1 MEIKAALFKC
11 RRQRLPLEIDWNKS
25 HRLRHS
31 NARGLQPLT
40 LPALRSRVV
49 HLKNA
54 QIRIRITVSKSI
66 EAGAENHTLLDAPL
80 DRTGQLVLGIAAAR
94 GQECPKQPCCC
105 ALSFAAGE

>member
-49 HLKNA
+49 RLKNA

-66 EAGAENHTLLDAPL
+66 QPCAENDILLP
-80 DRTGQLVLGIAAAR
+80 
-94 GQECPKQPCCC
+94 PPCAK
-105 ALSFAAGE
+105 ALASWSSA